1 MGVTIKEKSLGII
14 TEYMENK
21 SIIDLIKVYP
31 DLFSYEKKI
40 KMALQI
46 AKAMNYLH
54 SLTPPILHR
63 DLKSANCL
71 CDENFN
77 IKVADLG

>member
-1 MGVTIKEKSLGII
+1 MGVTIQEKYLGII

-71 CDENFN
+71 CDENFT

>member
-1 MGVTIKEKSLGII
+1 MGVTIQEKSLGII